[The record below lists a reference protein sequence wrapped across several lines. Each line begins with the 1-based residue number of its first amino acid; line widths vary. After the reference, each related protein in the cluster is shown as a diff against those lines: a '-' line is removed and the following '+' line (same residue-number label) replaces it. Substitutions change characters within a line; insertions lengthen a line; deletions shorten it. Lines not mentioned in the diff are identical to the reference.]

1 MNTLLCGCSLS
12 DYCGWNIV
20 GDHSDARTWYNIT
33 ANAIGLQLTNI
44 SYGGH
49 SNREI
54 LHKIN
59 KTLVLS
65 PERFDLVMVQMSNTN
80 RQWFFRE
87 ENFLDYC
94 IINGGSVSNARD
106 RQEQSALATIQL
118 KFSNRLIELE
128 KDMVSLIMLQ
138 NYLEVQHTPMVLI
151 DGMGTLKYINQLRQ
165 SPDKVFA
172 SLDPVCQSD
181 FGAPE
186 YFAQLSILAN
196 QINLNNVVGL
206 DKSFIEQQVD
216 VADDS
221 MHPGEASNQL
231 YADLVCKA
239 IVNITKDKL

>member
-1 MNTLLCGCSLS
+1 
-12 DYCGWNIV
+12 
-20 GDHSDARTWYNIT
+20 
-33 ANAIGLQLTNI
+33 
-44 SYGGH
+44 
-49 SNREI
+49 
-54 LHKIN
+54 
-59 KTLVLS
+59 
-65 PERFDLVMVQMSNTN
+65 MV
-80 RQWFFRE
+80 
-87 ENFLDYC
+87 
-94 IINGGSVSNARD
+94 
-106 RQEQSALATIQL
+106 
-118 KFSNRLIELE
+118 
-128 KDMVSLIMLQ
+128 
-138 NYLEVQHTPMVLI
+138 
-151 DGMGTLKYINQLRQ
+151 TLKYINQLRQ